1 MPADSAF
8 LITLAAGFG
17 LALLFGLV
25 AVRLR
30 VPPLVG
36 YLLAGVLLGP
46 FTPGFVA
53 DVHMASQLAEVGV
66 VLLMFGVGVHFSPG
80 DLLGV
85 RKTAVP
91 GAVAQIAIAAALG
104 ALVSR
109 SWGWDWGAAL
119 VFGTSL
125 SVASTVV
132 VLRVLEE
139 RGLLDSVQGR
149 TTVGWL
155 IVEDLA
161 MVVALVLLPVIAGA
175 LQSGALGDTSSREAL
190 AALLVLTVAKV
201 TTFLV
206 VMILVGRRAVPWLL
220 TRVARSGSRELFTL
234 AVLVIALGVAVGA
247 AMIFGVSLALG
258 AFLAGVVIS
267 ESDLSYKAA
276 ADALPLQDAFAV
288 LFFVSVGML
297 FDPGIVVREPMR
309 VVATVLVIL
318 FGNAAAA
325 LALLVL
331 LGHRLRSALLMAAS
345 LGQIGEFSFIVAGLG
360 VTLGLLPA
368 EGRSLVLAGALLTI
382 VLNPLLFLA
391 VGRADAWLQRHPDW
405 LDRLERRDRSL
416 PIVPDSLPPSRQHAI
431 IVGYG
436 RVGSA
441 IGHALADRGIPF
453 MVVEQDRRTVEEL
466 RRQGVPAIY
475 GDATRPGILD
485 HARPAQARLLVV
497 AAPDPYHAR
506 RIVSLAR
513 EANPGLDV
521 VVRTHRREEQQR
533 FEQIGVGRAVMG
545 EHELALGMAD
555 YALRSL
561 GCDDD
566 QRGAAISA
574 LRAEQ

>member
-46 FTPGFVA
+46 FTPGYVA

-91 GAVAQIAIAAALG
+91 GAVAQIAIAATLG

-109 SWGWDWGAAL
+109 AWGWSWGAAL
-119 VFGTSL
+119 VFGISL

-161 MVVALVLLPVIAGA
+161 MVVVLVLLPVIAGA
-175 LQSGALGDTSSREAL
+175 LQPGALGDAPSREVL

-201 TTFLV
+201 TAFLV

-297 FDPGIVVREPMR
+297 FDPGILVREPMR
-309 VVATVLVIL
+309 VVATVLVIVV
-318 FGNAAAA
+318 GNAGVA
-325 LALLVL
+325 LGLLLL
-331 LGHRLRSALLMAAS
+331 LGHRVRSALLMAAS

-360 VTLGLLPA
+360 VTLGLLPE

-382 VLNPLLFLA
+382 VLNPLLFAA
-391 VGRADAWLQRHPDW
+391 VQTADAWLQRRPQW
-405 LDRLERRDRSL
+405 IARLERPDRAL
-416 PIVPDSLPPSRQHAI
+416 ATMPHVAPPRRQHAI

-436 RVGSA
+436 RVGST
-441 IGHALADRGIPF
+441 IGTALAERAIPF
-453 MVVEQDRRTVEEL
+453 VVVEQDRRTVEAL

-475 GDATRPGILD
+475 GDATRPGILS
-485 HARPAQARLLVV
+485 HAHPEQARLLVV

-506 RIVSLAR
+506 QIVALAR
-513 EANPGLDV
+513 EANPAVDV
-521 VVRTHRREEQQR
+521 VVRTHRREEQQY
-533 FEQIGVGRAVMG
+533 FEAMGVGRAVMG
-545 EHELALGMAD
+545 EHELALGMAE
-555 YALRSL
+555 YALESL
-561 GCDDD
+561 G
-566 QRGAAISA
+566 G
-574 LRAEQ
+574 